1 MTSCRQ
7 LMLLSTV
14 ALIAAGCGGPIAGD
28 AITPTATESSGAVAA
43 TGSSPSV
50 SNTLPGPHPP
60 PNQNN
65 NGTTFDPCL
74 AYTAAE
80 LKAWG
85 IDPTTVNDVAVDD
98 TLQRGC
104 TWKGAGWVLQQL
116 ITNRSISEY
125 LDPANY
131 PDAKPLTIAG
141 LQASQ
146 HRLGQAGTTFCSV
159 QIPSQKA
166 VIATLVSIRDT
177 KAEKEIPDA
186 CTKAIQIATDTAE
199 KLPK

>member
-1 MTSCRQ
+1 MTRTHR
-7 LMLLSTV
+7 LALLTAV
-14 ALIAAGCGGPIAGD
+14 ALTIAGCGGPVAGD
-28 AITPTATESSGAVAA
+28 AVTAASSTSSRGATPT
-43 TGSSPSV
+43 SPTV
-50 SNTLPGPHPP
+50 TNTLPGPHPP

-65 NGTTFDPCL
+65 DGTTFDPCL
-74 AYTAAE
+74 AYTASE
-80 LKAWG
+80 LSGWG
-85 IDPTTVNDVAVDD
+85 IDPATVNDVAIDD

-104 TWKGAGWVLQQL
+104 TWKGDGWVLQQL

-166 VIATLVSIRDT
+166 VIATLVSVRDS
-177 KAEKEIPDA
+177 KAENQIPDA
-186 CTKAIQIATDTAE
+186 CTKAIQIATDTAG